1 MRRWPDASDRF
12 SVDYGVMAASLRSS
26 ISVHP
31 TAAFFVLAFA
41 MSWTLMAPAMIV
53 GLDSL
58 AAVPFFLGVW
68 APAAAAAIVVRTTGG
83 SIRHWLRDILR
94 WRVPRRY
101 YLLALGFPIAL
112 AIVASAEFAVAGER
126 LDFGLVGERAAAFL
140 PLLLFCLL
148 LNGGPEEP
156 AWRGFALPRMQERL
170 SPVKATV
177 LLGTIWGLWHLPLL
191 LVEDNVDHDLAA
203 LAFAGMLVWTLA
215 GFTAYAFT
223 YTYLWNRTHSALLC
237 MLLHASY
244 NTALGVVILRPADEL
259 VGDSYVAISLALTG
273 TLWLVAIGLIVAT
286 RGRLGLQP
294 GGRAAAPVAT
304 SERARRDQAPSR
316 RPEPV
321 A

>member
-1 MRRWPDASDRF
+1 MT
-12 SVDYGVMAASLRSS
+12 ASLRSR

-31 TAAFFVLAFA
+31 TVAFFVLAFA

-68 APAAAAAIVVRTTGG
+68 APAAAAAIIVRATGG
-83 SIRHWLRDILR
+83 SIRDWLRGIMR

-112 AIVASAEFAVAGER
+112 AIVASAEFALAGEQ

-156 AWRGFALPRMQERL
+156 AWRGFALPRLQERL
-170 SPVKATV
+170 SPVKATF

-223 YTYLWNRTHSALLC
+223 YTYLWNRTRSALLC

-244 NTALGVVILRPADEL
+244 NTAIGVLILRPADKL

-273 TLWLVAIGLIVAT
+273 TLWLVAIALILAT
-286 RGRLGLQP
+286 RGRLGLAPESSVP
-294 GGRAAAPVAT
+294 GWATT
-304 SERARRDQAPSR
+304 SECVRRAPAPSR
-316 RPEPV
+316 LPEPV
-321 A
+321 S